1 MRGVTTY
8 TLRKG
13 SPDRTGSD
21 LVVIGVAQQGE
32 GSSRKLV
39 PCPGGEPV
47 AEAWGRK
54 FDPLLTAMGFKGG
67 AGEVLKVPTGGT
79 IRAGQLLV
87 VGLGPVDGLAP
98 DHVRRAAGVAARNV
112 GNAASVALALPA
124 HDAEHVRAVAEGFRS
139 GSYAY
144 AAYKKPGDRPGDVA
158 ILSDIARRKDA
169 TDALA
174 RAEVVGAL
182 VDQVRDWVNTPANE
196 LTPASFAEAVTAL
209 AKKHGKGAAKSG
221 LTVEVV
227 DTDALR
233 ELGCGGILGVGMS
246 SANLP
251 CLVKVTWEPQDAP
264 DAPQVALVGKGI
276 TYDSGGLTIKP
287 GSSMVTMKCDMSG
300 AAAVVAAVHAAAD
313 LELPVRVTAW
323 APMAENMISGQ
334 AMRPGDVLT
343 MYGGKTVEVRNTDA
357 EGRLVLADALAMA
370 VETGPEAIV
379 EVSTLTGACVVA
391 LGDRIAGL
399 FGDDDVVADVQAAA
413 EVSGEKFWRLP
424 IPEHTSEQVRN
435 ESEIADL
442 LQHNWVR
449 WGGALWAAAFVKE
462 FAGGLPFAHLDIAGP
477 AFNTGSPWGHQPSGG
492 TGFAVATL
500 VDFLERRANR

>member
-1 MRGVTTY
+1 MRWVTTY

-13 SPDRTGSD
+13 APDRTGAD

-32 GSSRKLV
+32 GSARTLV
-39 PCPGGEPV
+39 PCPGAESV
-47 AEAWGRK
+47 AGAWGRR
-54 FDPLLTAMGFKGG
+54 FAPLLTAMGFKGG
-67 AGEVLKVPTGGT
+67 AGEVLKVPTNGT
-79 IRAGQLLV
+79 IKAAQLLV
-87 VGLGPVDGLAP
+87 VGLGQHDGLTP
-98 DHVRRAAGVAARNV
+98 EKVRRAAGVAARNV
-112 GNAASVALALPA
+112 GNAATVALALPA
-124 HDAEHVRAVAEGFRS
+124 HDAEHVRAVVEGYRS
-139 GSYAY
+139 GSYAFT
-144 AAYKKPGDRPGDVA
+144 AYKKAVDRPGNVA
-158 ILSDIARRKDA
+158 ILSDQARRKDVQ
-169 TDALA
+169 DALE

-182 VDQVRDWVNTPANE
+182 VEQTRDWINTPANE
-196 LTPASFAEAVTAL
+196 LTPASFAEQVTAL
-209 AKKHGKGAAKSG
+209 AKKRRKSG
-221 LTVEVV
+221 LTVQVT
-227 DTDALR
+227 DTDTLR

-251 CLVKVTWEPQDAP
+251 CLVKVSWEPKGVP
-264 DAPQVALVGKGI
+264 DAPYVALVGKGI

-287 GSSMVTMKCDMSG
+287 GASMTTMKCDMSG

-343 MYGGKTVEVRNTDA
+343 MYGGRTVEVRNTDA

-370 VETGPEAIV
+370 AETGPSAIV
-379 EVSTLTGACVVA
+379 EISTLTGACQIA
-391 LGDRIAGL
+391 LGDHIAGL
-399 FGDDDVVADVQAAA
+399 FGDDAVVEQIEQAAG
-413 EVSGEKFWRLP
+413 VSGEMFWRMP
-424 IPEHTSEQVRN
+424 IPERTSEQIRN

-477 AFNTGSPWGHQPSGG
+477 AFNAGAPWGHVPSGG
-492 TGFAVATL
+492 TGFPVATL
-500 VDFLERRANR
+500 VDWLEQRAG

>member
-1 MRGVTTY
+1 MQVVTSY

-13 SPDRTGSD
+13 SPDRTGCD

-39 PCPGGEPV
+39 AAPGGEAV

-79 IRAGQLLV
+79 IRAGQLLA
-87 VGLGPVDGLAP
+87 VGLGPLAALTP
-98 DHVRRAAGVAARNV
+98 EKVRRAAGVAARNV

-139 GSYAY
+139 GSYAFT
-144 AAYKKPGDRPGDVA
+144 AYKLGADRPGGVA
-158 ILSDIARRKDA
+158 ILSDAARRKD
-169 TDALA
+169 TMDALE
-174 RAEVVGAL
+174 RAETVGAL
-182 VDQVRDWVNTPANE
+182 VDQARDWVNSPANE
-196 LTPASFAEAVTAL
+196 LTPSSFAESVTAL
-209 AKKHGKGAAKSG
+209 AKKRRKSG

-227 DTDALR
+227 DTDTLR

-251 CLVKVTWEPQDAP
+251 CLVKVTWEPKDVP
-264 DAPQVALVGKGI
+264 DAPHVALVGKGI

-287 GSSMVTMKCDMSG
+287 GASMVTMKCDMSG
-300 AAAVVAAVHAAAD
+300 AASVVAAVHAAAD
-313 LELPVRVTAW
+313 LDLPVRVTAW

-334 AMRPGDVLT
+334 AMRPGDVLS
-343 MYGGKTVEVRNTDA
+343 MYGGKTVEIRNTDA

-370 VETGPEAIV
+370 VETKPEAIV
-379 EVSTLTGACVVA
+379 EVSTLTGACHIA
-391 LGDRIAGL
+391 LGDHIAGL
-399 FGDDDVVADVQAAA
+399 FGDDEVVESVEQAAA
-413 EVSGEKFWRLP
+413 TSGELFWRLP
-424 IPEHTSEQVRN
+424 IPERTSEQIRT

-477 AFNTGSPWGHQPSGG
+477 AFNSGGPWGHVPSGG
-492 TGFAVATL
+492 TGFPVATL
-500 VDFLERRANR
+500 VDWLEQRAR